1 MATTTSVC
9 MLSHVANLLGE
20 DLDLLE
26 AIVSNDDNL
35 TYGNIVSVQVDQ
47 QTYQTASANFATCSG
62 LPGYRQRNGKASSR
76 TSSAIQTSSHASRT
90 CHCGSYR
97 ALTAHLIWHGNGCA
111 ETSTTQETTRPSPRP
126 HRTTRL

>member
-35 TYGNIVSVQVDQ
+35 TCGNIVSVQVDQ
-47 QTYQTASANFATCSG
+47 ETYQTALTDDG
-62 LPGYRQRNGKASSR
+62 IGELRDML
-76 TSSAIQTSSHASRT
+76 
-90 CHCGSYR
+90 R
-97 ALTAHLIWHGNGCA
+97 AARRLCCTNRLTAKLPLFPDTLI
-111 ETSTTQETTRPSPRP
+111 PRP
-126 HRTTRL
+126 L

>member
-1 MATTTSVC
+1 MAKTTSVC

-47 QTYQTASANFATCSG
+47 ETYQS
-62 LPGYRQRNGKASSR
+62 
-76 TSSAIQTSSHASRT
+76 
-90 CHCGSYR
+90 
-97 ALTAHLIWHGNGCA
+97 ALTDDGIGELRDMLRAARI
-111 ETSTTQETTRPSPRP
+111 STEEWQSFLE
-126 HRTTRL
+126 

>member
-35 TYGNIVSVQVDQ
+35 TYGNIVSIHVDQ
-47 QTYQTASANFATCSG
+47 ETDQTALTDDG
-62 LPGYRQRNGKASSR
+62 IGELRDML
-76 TSSAIQTSSHASRT
+76 
-90 CHCGSYR
+90 R
-97 ALTAHLIWHGNGCA
+97 AARI
-111 ETSTTQETTRPSPRP
+111 STEEWQGFLEDFVGDPDIIARVKDIPLR
-126 HRTTRL
+126 

>member
-9 MLSHVANLLGE
+9 MLSYVANLLGE

-47 QTYQTASANFATCSG
+47 ETYQTALTDDG
-62 LPGYRQRNGKASSR
+62 IGELRDML
-76 TSSAIQTSSHASRT
+76 
-90 CHCGSYR
+90 R
-97 ALTAHLIWHGNGCA
+97 AARI
-111 ETSTTQETTRPSPRP
+111 STEEWQGFLEDFVGDPDIIARVKDMPLR
-126 HRTTRL
+126 

>member
-47 QTYQTASANFATCSG
+47 ETYQTALTDDG
-62 LPGYRQRNGKASSR
+62 IGELRDML
-76 TSSAIQTSSHASRT
+76 
-90 CHCGSYR
+90 R
-97 ALTAHLIWHGNGCA
+97 AARISTEEWQAFLEDFVGNPDIIA
-111 ETSTTQETTRPSPRP
+111 RVKDMPLR
-126 HRTTRL
+126 

>member
-26 AIVSNDDNL
+26 AIASNDDNL

-47 QTYQTASANFATCSG
+47 ETYQTALTDDG
-62 LPGYRQRNGKASSR
+62 IGELRDML
-76 TSSAIQTSSHASRT
+76 
-90 CHCGSYR
+90 R
-97 ALTAHLIWHGNGCA
+97 AARI
-111 ETSTTQETTRPSPRP
+111 STEEWQGFLEDFVGDPDIIARVKDMPLR
-126 HRTTRL
+126 